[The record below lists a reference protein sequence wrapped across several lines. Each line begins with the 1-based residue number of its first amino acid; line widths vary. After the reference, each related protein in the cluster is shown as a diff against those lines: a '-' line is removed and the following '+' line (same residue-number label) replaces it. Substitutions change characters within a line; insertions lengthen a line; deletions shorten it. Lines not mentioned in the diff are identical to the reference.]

1 MILYYLEKHKG
12 CNAMHGN
19 IEDLRK
25 NFLLNDEDFE
35 NYYKT
40 ALNAI
45 LTDKERN
52 NKKRLIIV
60 GGQCRSWQI

>member
-1 MILYYLEKHKG
+1 MQD
-12 CNAMHGN
+12 N
-19 IEDLRK
+19 IENLRK
-25 NFLLNDEDFE
+25 EFLLNDEKFE

-45 LTDKERN
+45 LADKEKS

>member
-1 MILYYLEKHKG
+1 MQ
-12 CNAMHGN
+12 NN

-25 NFLLNDEDFE
+25 EFLLNDEKLE

-45 LTDKERN
+45 LADKEN
-52 NKKRLIIV
+52 SNKK
-60 GGQCRSWQI
+60 G

>member
-1 MILYYLEKHKG
+1 MQ
-12 CNAMHGN
+12 NN

-25 NFLLNDEDFE
+25 EFLLNDEKFE

-45 LTDKERN
+45 LADKEN
-52 NKKRLIIV
+52 SNKKRLIIV

>member
-1 MILYYLEKHKG
+1 MQD
-12 CNAMHGN
+12 N

-25 NFLLNDEDFE
+25 EFLINDEEFE
-35 NYYKT
+35 SYYKT

-45 LTDKERN
+45 LADKDKSNE
-52 NKKRLIIV
+52 KRLIIV